1 MLYNV
6 VLHSGVQQSESVI
19 HIHISTLVSFIIY
32 FYFWLGW
39 VFVAICELFQVAARG
54 SYSRFGVG
62 TSHCYGF
69 SRGARALECVGSTR
83 RVSSCSTRA

>member
-39 VFVAICELFQVAARG
+39 VFVAICELFQVAA
-54 SYSRFGVG
+54 
-62 TSHCYGF
+62 
-69 SRGARALECVGSTR
+69 SRGYSLVVVCGLLFAVASLVVEHGL
-83 RVSSCSTRA
+83 